1 MTPMPLR
8 YEISDWSQAS
18 KCLSN
23 TSKHLHIHVSSF
35 IQNPILSGTR
45 LKVVHD
51 TYGDLFTCIVN
62 GRGELIDTDPKYE
75 MSTDDV
81 LLQLA
86 KYGFYIKYTDEHRI
100 SNKQLDYL
108 VTLNQLHFDK
118 IRVMNVWKLDKSGI
132 KEFKHHIV
140 AFQSANKASWLNND
154 YSPSYAE
161 FTDALADGSAM
172 NLDGITETSRFVW
185 DWLTYVA
192 NISDILEDCSE
203 VGKWP

>member
-1 MTPMPLR
+1 MTRMPLR
-8 YEISDWSQAS
+8 YEISDWNQAS

-23 TSKHLHIHVSSF
+23 TSRYLHIHVSSF
-35 IQNPILSGTR
+35 VQNPILTGTR
-45 LKVVHD
+45 IKVVHD

-62 GRGELIDTDPKYE
+62 GRGELIDTNPKYE
-75 MSTDDV
+75 LSTDEI
-81 LLQLA
+81 LAQLA
-86 KYGFYIKYTDEHRI
+86 KYGFYIKYADEHRI

-118 IRVMNVWKLDKSGI
+118 LRVLNVWKLDKSGI
-132 KEFKHHIV
+132 QEFKHHIV

-172 NLDGITETSRFVW
+172 NLDGITETYRFVW

-192 NISDILEDCSE
+192 NIPDILEDCSE